1 MPPSTTGAPKAAKK
15 LAGKKKASWRKAIDI
30 TDITTGLDEVR
41 AEERQVG
48 CVLSRAQARALDE
61 GLRRLTLFLSAL
73 QLVDCGADE

>member
-48 CVLSRAQARALDE
+48 CVCSVAA
-61 GLRRLTLFLSAL
+61 
-73 QLVDCGADE
+73 